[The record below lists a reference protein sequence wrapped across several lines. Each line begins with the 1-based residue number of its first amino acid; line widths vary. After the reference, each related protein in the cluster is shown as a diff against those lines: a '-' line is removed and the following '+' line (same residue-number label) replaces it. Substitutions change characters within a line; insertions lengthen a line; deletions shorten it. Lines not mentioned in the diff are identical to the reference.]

1 MPATMSISTM
11 GAIAAIGRVRFHC
24 RSPSAAAQIFQG
36 TARPSRYLNT
46 LHAHLLVGSD
56 NLVDANTLPAQGGPD
71 QPEISQK
78 TLGPNILRIDLGE
91 PN

>member
-1 MPATMSISTM
+1 MRATMSISTM

-24 RSPSAAAQIFQG
+24 RSPPQPPKSFREGKAVEVFK
-36 TARPSRYLNT
+36 YLI
-46 LHAHLLVGSD
+46 HAHLLVGSD
-56 NLVDANTLPAQGGPD
+56 NLVDANTLPAQGSPD